1 MLENLYTTKMS
12 ANQKTLQN
20 RFAKIRGKNGRF
32 SRLIA
37 LAVFLILLS
46 MIACA
51 AIVIAA
57 NTSGGD
63 AWEGGEYAM
72 TEDEFSAYMKRTV
85 GAVMAELDYA
95 DETRLVFHDYAGLFV
110 INPRTGAAAQ
120 KINLTKLNLSPNQ
133 QGSNVLIV
141 RVSSDGRT
149 AYLSSAGVE
158 EEIKDFDDYTVDLDS
173 GRIKK
178 ESMPK
183 DAALFT
189 NIADTFETVKN
200 TVGWYSNTCVLD
212 GDKIYYL
219 TSRTGMVKDIELV
232 TVTQGAEGNAAF
244 TYVFENR
251 RALGAEETADK
262 SALYQKTEEYL
273 KTEFDRVYRP
283 YYDIQSLTISNWNE
297 SGDAATFFYN
307 MTYLYYNRDPDKAEY
322 IKEAKQRSQE
332 EYEILYRDYLE
343 LKESNYEFKIVY
355 HGDRPELYYNVAPK
369 GVEWEETT
377 VDDFILQ

>member
-1 MLENLYTTKMS
+1 M
-12 ANQKTLQN
+12 
-20 RFAKIRGKNGRF
+20 
-32 SRLIA
+32 IA
-37 LAVFLILLS
+37 LAVFLVLLS
-46 MIACA
+46 MLACA
-51 AIVIAA
+51 AIVITA
-57 NTSGGD
+57 NTK
-63 AWEGGEYAM
+63 GGEVRKSGECAM
-72 TEDEFSAYMKRTV
+72 TEDEFSTYMERTV

-110 INPRTGAAAQ
+110 TDPQTGAAMQ
-120 KINLTKLNLSPNQ
+120 KINLEKLNLSRYQ

-141 RVSSDGRT
+141 KVSSDGRT

-158 EEIKDFDDYTVDLDS
+158 EEIKNFDDYTVDLDS

-189 NIADTFETVKN
+189 NISDTFETVKN

-232 TVTQGAEGNAAF
+232 TVAQGAEENAAYA
-244 TYVFENR
+244 YVFEDR
-251 RALGAEETADK
+251 RALGAEESAGK

-273 KTEFDRVYRP
+273 KAEFDRVYRS

-297 SGDAATFFYN
+297 RAA
-307 MTYLYYNRDPDKAEY
+307 MR
-322 IKEAKQRSQE
+322 RHS
-332 EYEILYRDYLE
+332 
-343 LKESNYEFKIVY
+343 
-355 HGDRPELYYNVAPK
+355 
-369 GVEWEETT
+369 
-377 VDDFILQ
+377 FIT

>member
-1 MLENLYTTKMS
+1 
-12 ANQKTLQN
+12 
-20 RFAKIRGKNGRF
+20 
-32 SRLIA
+32 
-37 LAVFLILLS
+37 
-46 MIACA
+46 
-51 AIVIAA
+51 
-57 NTSGGD
+57 
-63 AWEGGEYAM
+63 M
-72 TEDEFSAYMKRTV
+72 TEDEFSAYMERTV
-85 GAVMAELDYA
+85 GAVVAEFDYA

-110 INPRTGAAAQ
+110 TDPQTGAAVQ
-120 KINLTKLNLSPNQ
+120 KINLEKLNLSHYQ

-141 RVSSDGRT
+141 KVSSDGRT

-189 NIADTFETVKN
+189 NISDTFETVKN

-232 TVTQGAEGNAAF
+232 TVAQGAEENAAYA
-244 TYVFENR
+244 YVFEDR
-251 RALGAEETADK
+251 RALGAEESAGK

-307 MTYLYYNRDPDKAEY
+307 MTYLNYNRDPDTVEY
-322 IKEAKQRSQE
+322 IKEAKQRSRE
-332 EYEILYRDYLE
+332 EYETLYRDYLE
-343 LKESNYEFKIVY
+343 PKESNYEFKIVY
-355 HGDRPELYYNVAPK
+355 HGDKPELYYNAAPD
-369 GVEWEETT
+369 GTEWVEIT

>member
-37 LAVFLILLS
+37 LAVFLVLLL

-57 NTSGGD
+57 NTKGGH
-63 AWEGGEYAM
+63 ARENGKYAM
-72 TEDEFSAYMKRTV
+72 TEDEFSEYMERTV

-110 INPRTGAAAQ
+110 TDPQSGEAER
-120 KINLTKLNLSPNQ
+120 KINLTKLNLSHYQ

-141 RVSSDGRT
+141 KVSRDGRT
-149 AYLSSAGVE
+149 AYLSSAGQAD
-158 EEIKDFDDYTVDLDS
+158 EIKDFDDYTVDLDS

-200 TVGWYSNTCVLD
+200 TVGWYSNTCVLG

-232 TVTQGAEGNAAF
+232 TVAQGAEENTAF
-244 TYVFENR
+244 MYVFENR
-251 RALGAEETADK
+251 RALGAEESADK

-297 SGDAATFFYN
+297 SGDEATFFYN

-332 EYEILYRDYLE
+332 EYEILYRDYLA

-369 GVEWEETT
+369 GVEWAGTT